1 MSVRDNSNLALEFRN
16 IDRNVASS
24 GAVRFLDAL
33 NTTQQVQEMQRITH
47 RLSGACEGARI
58 LDAGCGVGEV
68 TRELGSLV
76 GRTGQVMGI
85 DLSENMV
92 AEARRRTEG
101 TGLSVE
107 YRQGDIHRLDLPSN
121 SFDGCR
127 SSRVFIYL
135 DDPRQALSELLRL
148 TRPGGAVVLFEP
160 ELDSWALDGPEPAVV
175 RKLVHFWADQL
186 RNPWI
191 GRRIPGL
198 FRSLGVSE
206 LAVVPVAGT
215 WNLGMLETFGLYPV
229 LEKAIQ
235 QGVATRT
242 EVDVWVEFMKQANQ
256 NGSFYGSMSGVVV
269 RGIKPP
275 V

>member
-1 MSVRDNSNLALEFRN
+1 MGDSSNLALEFRN
-16 IDRNVASS
+16 IDRNVAASS
-24 GAVRFLDAL
+24 AVRFLDAL

-47 RLSGACEGARI
+47 RLLGACEGARI

-68 TRELGSLV
+68 TRELGALV
-76 GRTGQVMGI
+76 GRTGHVMGI

-101 TGLSVE
+101 TGLAVE
-107 YRQGDIHRLDLPSN
+107 YRQGDIHRLDLPSD

-127 SSRVFIYL
+127 ASRVFIYL

-160 ELDSWALDGPEPAVV
+160 ELDSWVLDGPEPAVV

-198 FRSLGVSE
+198 FHSLGVSE
-206 LAVVPVAGT
+206 LSVVPVVGT
-215 WNLGMLETFGLYPV
+215 WNLGMLETFGIYPV

-235 QGVATRT
+235 QGVATRA
-242 EVDVWVEFMKQANQ
+242 EVDVWVEFMKKADQ
-256 NGSFYGSMSGVVV
+256 NGSFYGAMAGLVI
-269 RGIKPP
+269 RGIKPAI
-275 V
+275 